1 MTRIYCG
8 WCGSASGTSARF
20 CRLCGG
26 EIAAQSG
33 PLAATIQAEQRRGS
47 RELPAVAPEKPL
59 PAETFSPALP
69 ISNSRSLGTLNR
81 QINEPE
87 LPEAPGLPELP
98 ELPELPDR
106 LEQEAARTLKRL
118 RTSGPLIIEEA
129 MKNKDQ
135 MGEIIGQAVDGHVP
149 EMIESE
155 AMRKDFNELGNG
167 MGNEMGNEINESEP
181 RPSRGETGEKRPP
194 RVSSV
199 VRLNPNGPRPKGS
212 GSLGNFADESS
223 LNGGNGKVSGPSR
236 VLANASGLK
245 TGSQFGLNLR
255 VGLLLLTLFVS
266 LAGYLVFRERILG
279 ANGIGA
285 DGRELRSP
293 QELSDESVK
302 EGQKAEGDG
311 GFEIAIG
318 HYQRALQLT
327 PRNPAAL
334 FLLAHAYAKTG
345 RLDESLSVYGDL
357 LGVAPENLEARLQ
370 IATIHQSRNNWD
382 LAYREYQRI
391 IALDQNSIQASMALE
406 AIESRETSQAGDE
419 AARRAAAAARKR
431 VNRVSLPMLPA
442 PQLGQREIMLQPPRI
457 LAEAPIRPPAVL
469 EVAQSAEQ
477 PDPVAM
483 SGARKDLG
491 LRYLNI
497 HEYRAAIKE
506 FLIAL
511 RLTPDDKDIYYF
523 LASAYH
529 GLKQFPEAHDYYKRV
544 DRGRY
549 VQVAQS
555 GAKRT
560 EKAAADYRRNMGLS
574 GNDSTRG
581 PGAAP
586 KQN

>member
-1 MTRIYCG
+1 
-8 WCGSASGTSARF
+8 
-20 CRLCGG
+20 
-26 EIAAQSG
+26 
-33 PLAATIQAEQRRGS
+33 
-47 RELPAVAPEKPL
+47 
-59 PAETFSPALP
+59 
-69 ISNSRSLGTLNR
+69 
-81 QINEPE
+81 
-87 LPEAPGLPELP
+87 
-98 ELPELPDR
+98 

-149 EMIESE
+149 EMIGSE
-155 AMRKDFNELGNG
+155 AVPKDFNEIGK
-167 MGNEMGNEINESEP
+167 EMGTEINESEP

-199 VRLNPNGPRPKGS
+199 VRLNPNGPRPRGS

-223 LNGGNGKVSGPSR
+223 PNGGNGKASGPSR

-266 LAGYLVFRERILG
+266 LAGYLLFREKILG
-279 ANGIGA
+279 TSGIGT

-293 QELSDESVK
+293 QELSDDSVR

-311 GFEIAIG
+311 GFDVAIG

-345 RLDESLSVYGDL
+345 RLDESLSVYADL

-419 AARRAAAAARKR
+419 AARRAAVAARKR

-469 EVAQSAEQ
+469 EVAQSTEQ
-477 PDPVAM
+477 PDPLAM

-511 RLTPDDKDIYYF
+511 RLTPEDKDIYYF

-529 GLKQFPEAHDYYKRV
+529 GLKQFPEANDYYKRV

-574 GNDSTRG
+574 GNDSTLG

>member
-8 WCGSASGTSARF
+8 WCGSASGVSARF

-33 PLAATIQAEQRRGS
+33 PLAATIQAERKRGS
-47 RELPAVAPEKPL
+47 RELPPIAPGKRLEAGSVEAESVSPEMMNSGIGSSVNTGQLDRRIDEAQPEKL
-59 PAETFSPALP
+59 SVAED
-69 ISNSRSLGTLNR
+69 
-81 QINEPE
+81 PE
-87 LPEAPGLPELP
+87 LPNQVESDPIEEEAV
-98 ELPELPDR
+98 
-106 LEQEAARTLKRL
+106 RTLKRL

-135 MGEIIGQAVDGHVP
+135 MSEIIGQAVDGHIPTIIEP
-149 EMIESE
+149 EDTPEAYRES
-155 AMRKDFNELGNG
+155 KGP
-167 MGNEMGNEINESEP
+167 ESQP
-181 RPSRGETGEKRPP
+181 RRGETGELKSP

-199 VRLNPNGPRPKGS
+199 VRLNPNGPRPRGS
-212 GSLGNFADESS
+212 GSLGNSAGESS
-223 LNGGNGKVSGPSR
+223 ANVGEGKASGPSR

-245 TGSQFGLNLR
+245 TGSQIGLNLR

-279 ANGIGA
+279 TSGIGT

-293 QELSDESVK
+293 QELGDESVR
-302 EGQKAEGDG
+302 EGQKAEGG
-311 GFEIAIG
+311 GNFEVAIG

-334 FLLAHAYAKTG
+334 FLLAHAYGKTG
-345 RLDESLSVYGDL
+345 RLDESLSAYNEL

-406 AIESRETSQAGDE
+406 AIESRDE
-419 AARRAAAAARKR
+419 SRAVDDAARRAAAARKR
-431 VNRVSLPMLPA
+431 APRVSLPTLPSA
-442 PQLGQREIMLQPPRI
+442 PIGQREIMLQPPRI
-457 LAEAPIRPPAVL
+457 LAEAPIRPPAIL
-469 EVAQSAEQ
+469 DAGQSGEQ

-511 RLTPDDKDIYYF
+511 RLTPEDKDIYYF

-529 GLKQFPEAHDYYKRV
+529 GLKQYPEAHDYYKRV

-574 GNDSTRG
+574 GNDPVRG
-581 PGAAP
+581 SGASL